1 MLNNNGAHNGR
12 EYTALDRAS
21 TMLVMLHIIGL
32 LILFCMIK
40 AMVDLL
46 IIQGKTSLFQMS
58 GIYIQAFW
66 QWLFVDI
73 IILSLSMY
81 AHLMLTKRRRIEGI
95 LNNNQRKMST
105 LMSNL
110 PGMAYR
116 CRNDAER
123 TMLFISDGS
132 LALTG
137 YHPVDLI
144 NNQHIAYG
152 TLIHPD
158 DREEVIKQI
167 SHALRMRCPFQI
179 TYRIETATGEYRWV
193 WEKGLGLYTQPG
205 VVEAVEGFVTD
216 ISERKRAEDGLVRMH
231 DYYLTILEEFP
242 TLIWRSGLDGEF
254 NYFNKTWRQFTG
266 RSMEE
271 EIENGWKQVVHPED
285 REACEVTYRAAF
297 KDRSAFETECRLR
310 RQDGEYRWVVNIG
323 RPFYDPD
330 GEFAGYIGS
339 CYDITER
346 ATAEQRLQSALQLYQ
361 DTLTTIPSSILLLDG
376 NLNILMTNY
385 KYLEEH
391 GFNISDITGKN
402 ITEVMT
408 PSFLEENDL
417 LIKLK
422 DIVAT
427 GGQLEVLNFRHTS
440 DNHMMKYLNIRIRG
454 ISSIGQS
461 AEVLLVIDDITQQ
474 FNLEEQIRQAVKLE
488 SVGRLAGG
496 VAHDFNNLLTGVTG
510 YAQLLLRKLPADS
523 PMCKDLVQIR

>member
-1 MLNNNGAHNGR
+1 MLTGPGGKIMASLTGILGGGPDR
-12 EYTALDRAS
+12 IWKSRALLSSGLAIAAISSSVTALAGIRSAIMAFVIL
-21 TMLVMLHIIGL
+21 TGL
-32 LILFCMIK
+32 LLLFYGSLFRPWGVIAFTFIFASFEGFIKHKLGYALLTYVFKDFLMI
-40 AMVDLL
+40 LL
-46 IIQGKTSLFQMS
+46 IS
-58 GIYIQAFW
+58 A
-66 QWLFVDI
+66 WL
-73 IILSLSMY
+73 LK
-81 AHLMLTKRRRIEGI
+81 A
-95 LNNNQRKMST
+95 
-105 LMSNL
+105 
-110 PGMAYR
+110 
-116 CRNDAER
+116 
-123 TMLFISDGS
+123 
-132 LALTG
+132 LAG
-137 YHPVDLI
+137 RH
-144 NNQHIAYG
+144 
-152 TLIHPD
+152 
-158 DREEVIKQI
+158 
-167 SHALRMRCPFQI
+167 
-179 TYRIETATGEYRWV
+179 GEYRRTVLDIPLVLFTAVCLIQIFNPNFENWV
-193 WEKGLGLYTQPG
+193 ISIAGIKVHLIYMPLYYMG
-205 VVEAVEGFVTD
+205 
-216 ISERKRAEDGLVRMH
+216 
-231 DYYLTILEEFP
+231 YYLL
-242 TLIWRSGLDGEF
+242 
-254 NYFNKTWRQFTG
+254 Q
-266 RSMEE
+266 
-271 EIENGWKQVVHPED
+271 D
-285 REACEVTYRAAF
+285 R
-297 KDRSAFETECRLR
+297 
-310 RQDGEYRWVVNIG
+310 
-323 RPFYDPD
+323 P
-330 GEFAGYIGS
+330 

-523 PMCKDLVQIR
+523 PMCKDLVQIRELSDRAELVSSGSL